1 MNIPSPAVEEEQAE
15 IPQHNKGTMGREE
28 RKISCPCPF
37 AYLWETLRSS
47 GGFASVPLPL

>member
-28 RKISCPCPF
+28 GDILS
-37 AYLWETLRSS
+37 LSL
-47 GGFASVPLPL
+47 